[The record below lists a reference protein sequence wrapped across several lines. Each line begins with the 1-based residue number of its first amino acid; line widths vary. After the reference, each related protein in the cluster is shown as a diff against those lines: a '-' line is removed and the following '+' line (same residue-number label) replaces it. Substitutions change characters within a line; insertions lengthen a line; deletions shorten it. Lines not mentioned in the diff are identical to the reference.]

1 MNKLITNEALT
12 KLQATRRVHCFTI
25 HDSKMKPSK
34 IVKLICVLW
43 SLVQGQMFKRVILP
57 GNYWPTKIEKT
68 SYAKTNTECAAM
80 CTSVTVSSYTTA
92 IQQSFSRDFL
102 TGCIGVSLSTTLTV
116 F

>member
-1 MNKLITNEALT
+1 MKPLLT
-12 KLQATRRVHCFTI
+12 KLQAARCVQCFTI

-68 SYAKTNTECAAM
+68 SFAKTNVECAAM
-80 CTSVTVSSYTTA
+80 CTSVTV
-92 IQQSFSRDFL
+92 I
-102 TGCIGVSLSTTLTV
+102 
-116 F
+116 